1 MTWSHTRGYA
11 PEYRDADND
20 VDASVGPQG
29 AALICE
35 LRRLQKFLD
44 QERHQERERFPRT
57 IDVQPANRHFND
69 PRGARSTKPP
79 RAPKPPK
86 AVGRLLDMLGLNR
99 RKPIDRGN
107 SPSLHG
113 ETPAFARRPVRQD
126 AQDAKDAKDVKDAKG
141 AKVLFHRWPD
151 QKAERVIPFA
161 PVANIQNRYPRQAGA
176 HRPPERP
183 SRVELAG
190 LNRLP
195 QPAETRSRLRSV
207 FGTGL
212 EFIQSGRASEYVR
225 SAYAF
230 LISHTHAAGLDARS
244 EPKLTTRLTHT
255 FEDELKIGLRVLLVG
270 VGIFGGWA
278 TLVPLSG
285 AVVVPG
291 TLVVESDV
299 KKIQHP
305 AGGVVANI
313 PVRDGMHV
321 HAGDLLLRLDET
333 QQRANSQVLAQQLD
347 QIRVRL
353 ARLVAERD
361 GMDQPHMPHELAKR
375 SGDDAVSRL
384 WASEISLF
392 NSRAA
397 ARRSA
402 KELLRSHVGQLGEQ
416 ISGLD
421 AQVKSKAA
429 QRDLISGEL
438 EGVDSLYQK
447 GLVPL
452 TRKTS
457 LQREAARLDG
467 DGGQAA
473 AAIAEAKSKISE
485 AELQAVRIDQDFRTE
500 VMKDLREAQ
509 DKEAELV
516 EKTTAAQDLL
526 RRVDLRAPTSGI
538 VHQLSAHTIGGV
550 ITPGE
555 VVMEIVPESD
565 ELQIEAK
572 LPPQDIDHV
581 HTGQQTFVRFSAF
594 NQHTTPQLEG
604 VVSYVSADLS
614 RDRQV
619 NANAA
624 YYTVR
629 VTLPPSERRRL
640 GSLQLVSGMPVEV
653 FLQTGSRTMM
663 SYLLKPI
670 TDQVLRTFN

>member
-1 MTWSHTRGYA
+1 MTYSSVRGHT
-11 PEYRDADND
+11 PEYHHADNV
-20 VDASVGPQG
+20 VDLPQE
-29 AALICE
+29 AALIRE
-35 LRRLQKFLD
+35 LRRLQKFLE
-44 QERHQERERFPRT
+44 QEQERERFPHAVDFQSVKRLCSHT
-57 IDVQPANRHFND
+57 RDDEI
-69 PRGARSTKPP
+69 STSAKPVNGP
-79 RAPKPPK
+79 
-86 AVGRLLDMLGLNR
+86 VDRLLDRLGLNR
-99 RKPIDRGN
+99 RDPANTPIPRGKP
-107 SPSLHG
+107 
-113 ETPAFARRPVRQD
+113 PAFARQAVRHDGKMPSRQGSRQGSEQTVERIALPPAPARTESDHVRQPDAHHSSELSPVSPADRIEAELPEGAKSRVRPV
-126 AQDAKDAKDVKDAKG
+126 
-141 AKVLFHRWPD
+141 
-151 QKAERVIPFA
+151 
-161 PVANIQNRYPRQAGA
+161 VAAGREFLRPR
-176 HRPPERP
+176 RRFE
-183 SRVELAG
+183 
-190 LNRLP
+190 
-195 QPAETRSRLRSV
+195 RLRSAYE
-207 FGTGL
+207 FLAGREHTAGL
-212 EFIQSGRASEYVR
+212 EGAE
-225 SAYAF
+225 A
-230 LISHTHAAGLDARS
+230 
-244 EPKLTTRLTHT
+244 RLTARLSRA
-255 FEDELKIGLRVLLVG
+255 FERELKRGLRVLIFG
-270 VGIFGGWA
+270 VGIVGAWA

-321 HAGDLLLRLDET
+321 RTGDLLLHLDET
-333 QQRANSQVLAQQLD
+333 QLRANAQVLSQQLD
-347 QIRVRL
+347 QIRARV
-353 ARLVAERD
+353 ARLIAERD
-361 GMDQPHMPHELAKR
+361 GLDQPQMPHEMANR
-375 SGDDAVSRL
+375 SGDGDVSRL

-397 ARRSA
+397 TRRNA
-402 KELLRSHVGQLGEQ
+402 KELLQSHVGQLGEQ

-429 QRDLISGEL
+429 QHDLISGEL
-438 EGVDSLYQK
+438 EGVDGLYQK

-467 DGGQAA
+467 ERGQVV

-485 AELQAVRIDQDFRTE
+485 AELQAVKIDHDFRTE

-526 RRVDLRAPTSGI
+526 RRVDLRAPTNGI
-538 VHQLSAHTIGGV
+538 VHQLSVHTIGGV

-572 LPPQDIDHV
+572 LPPQEVDHV
-581 HTGQQTFVRFSAF
+581 HPGQRAYIRFSAF
-594 NQHTTPQLEG
+594 NQRTTPQLEG
-604 VVSYVSADLS
+604 VVSYVSADLNH
-614 RDRQV
+614 DRQK
-619 NANAA
+619 NPNAA
-624 YYTVR
+624 TYYTVR

-640 GSLQLVSGMPVEV
+640 GGLELVSGMPVEV

-670 TDQVLRTFN
+670 SDQLLRTFN